1 MVEIIDSYL
10 NSERKYTSDRMLNKI
25 WEIKNAN
32 EQTTVLVN
40 YSNYSPADFEGDE
53 KPKGEP
59 LEIEFFLLRG
69 VNERGWRGSGAN

>member
-40 YSNYSPADFEGDE
+40 YSHAYFEGDE

-59 LEIEFFLLRG
+59 LEIEFFVEG
-69 VNERGWRGSGAN
+69 G